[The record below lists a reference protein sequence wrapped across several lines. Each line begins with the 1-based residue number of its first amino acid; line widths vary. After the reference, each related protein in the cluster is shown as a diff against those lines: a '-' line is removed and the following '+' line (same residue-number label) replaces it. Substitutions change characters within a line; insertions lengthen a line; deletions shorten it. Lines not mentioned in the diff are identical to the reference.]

1 MAEFEQVYKEY
12 IDELI
17 EKGAKNEKLRIA
29 LQRAVNAYR
38 GNLKRALELFPDSPK
53 LKEKARK
60 IKEYSVDHLP
70 ELIDKTCE
78 AVHRNHGHCYLAKD
92 AKEANE
98 IINNLVGEPKK
109 IIVKGKS
116 LTSEETELRQYLQE
130 KGNEVWETDL
140 GEFLVQIRKGRPMH
154 MLAPS
159 VDLPREEAAKLVSSI
174 TGEEIKD
181 PTNIESIVAA
191 VRRFL
196 RNKYINADVGMSG
209 ANAISADTGTL
220 FIIENE
226 GNIKLSTALPEKEIA
241 LAGVEK
247 IVPTLEDAFLITK
260 TTWRYANY
268 IIPSYVH
275 MISGPSK
282 TGDIEKVT
290 TYGAHGP
297 KEFHL
302 VLLDNGRL
310 EVAKDPVF
318 KELLYCMKC
327 GACMYECPPF
337 WVTAG
342 HYGKKYVGGIGTLWD
357 AFIATGLE
365 KAAPSAFTCL
375 LCGRCKVRCP
385 LSIDTPRMIRE
396 LRNLIVKKGY
406 MPPPIKEFMK
416 MFE

>member
-1 MAEFEQVYKEY
+1 MADFEKVYKAYVE
-12 IDELI
+12 ELI
-17 EKGAKNEKLRIA
+17 EQGAKSEKLRTAI
-29 LQRAVNAYR
+29 QRAVNAYR
-38 GNLKRALELFPDSPK
+38 GNLKRALELFPDSSK
-53 LKEKARK
+53 LKERARK
-60 IKEYSVDHLP
+60 IKEYSIDHLP
-70 ELIDKTCE
+70 EIIDKTCE
-78 AVHRNHGHCYLAKD
+78 AVIRNHGHCHLAKN
-92 AKEANE
+92 AEEANR
-98 IINNLVGEPKK
+98 IINDLVGEPKK

-130 KGNEVWETDL
+130 KGHEVWETDL
-140 GEFLVQIRKGRPMH
+140 GEFLVQIRGGRPMH

-159 VDLPREEAAKLVSSI
+159 VDLPREEAAKLVSGI
-174 TGEEIKD
+174 TGEEID
-181 PTNIESIVAA
+181 PTNIEAIVAA

-226 GNIKLSTALPEKEIA
+226 GNVKLSTALQEKHIA

-260 TTWRYANY
+260 VTWRYANY
-268 IIPSYVH
+268 IVPSYVH

-297 KEFHL
+297 REFHL
-302 VLLDNGRL
+302 ILLDNGRL

-342 HYGKKYVGGIGTLWD
+342 HYGKKYVGGIGVLWD

-365 KAAPSAFTCL
+365 QAAPAAFTCL

-385 LSIDTPRMIRE
+385 LSIDTPRMTRE
-396 LRNLIVKKGY
+396 LRNILINKGY
-406 MPPPIKEFMK
+406 IPTHLKEFLK

>member
-1 MAEFEQVYKEY
+1 MANFEKVYKAYVE
-12 IDELI
+12 ELI
-17 EKGAKNEKLRIA
+17 EQGAKSEKLRTAI
-29 LQRAVNAYR
+29 QRAVKAYR

-53 LKEKARK
+53 LKERARK
-60 IKEYSVDHLP
+60 IKEYSIDHLP
-70 ELIDKTCE
+70 ELINKTCE
-78 AVHRNHGHCYLAKD
+78 AVIRNHGHCHLAKN
-92 AKEANE
+92 AEEANQ
-98 IINNLVGEPKK
+98 IISNLVGEPKK

-116 LTSEETELRQYLQE
+116 LTSEETELRQYLQG
-130 KGNEVWETDL
+130 KGHEVWETDL
-140 GEFLVQIRKGRPMH
+140 GEFLVQIRGGRPMH

-159 VDLPREEAAKLVSSI
+159 VDLPREEAAKLVSGI
-174 TGEEIKD
+174 TGEEID
-181 PTNIESIVAA
+181 STNIEAIVAA

-226 GNIKLSTALPEKEIA
+226 GNVKLSTALQEKHIA

-260 TTWRYANY
+260 VTWRYANY
-268 IIPSYVH
+268 IVPSYVH

-297 KEFHL
+297 REFHL
-302 VLLDNGRL
+302 ILLDNGRL

-327 GACMYECPPF
+327 GACMYECPLF
-337 WVTAG
+337 WVAAG
-342 HYGKKYVGGIGTLWD
+342 HYGKKYVGGIGVLWD

-365 KAAPSAFTCL
+365 QAAPAAFTCL

-385 LSIDTPRMIRE
+385 LSIDTPRMTRE
-396 LRNLIVKKGY
+396 LRNILISKGY
-406 MPPPIKEFMK
+406 IPAHLKEFLK